1 MNKEHII
8 AEVKKK
14 FWKRLTW
21 FSVIAIAFLIG
32 DEMIKEGYIFNVK
45 DIVNPYSHELY
56 ILLFAIVGIV
66 SAYISKVRGDGD
78 ELVE

>member
-1 MNKEHII
+1 MNYII
-8 AEVKKK
+8 QQLKKK
-14 FWKRLTW
+14 FWKRLTL
-21 FSVIAIAFLIG
+21 FSVFVIAFLIV
-32 DEMIKEGYIFNVK
+32 DEKIKEGYIFNIK